1 MIKKSL
7 AFEFMLVAFGIQIV
21 IAAGMNNLIVGNPNE
36 FLNTLG
42 VLVGGTMQIIGVIKI
57 DMSINW
63 DDLRT

>member
-57 DMSINW
+57 DMNINW